1 MPSPTA
7 SPDRQAETADRG
19 HQIYDAQIRSQVE
32 ADHHGEIV
40 AIDVL
45 TGDFAIAID
54 SLTAAKQVLENHPN
68 AQIFCIRIGYRAVH
82 RLGYHSPNS
91 L

>member
-7 SPDRQAETADRG
+7 SPDRQAATADRG
-19 HQIYDAQIRSQVE
+19 HQIYDTQIRSQVE

-45 TGDFAIAID
+45 TGDFAIALD
-54 SLTAAKQVLENHPN
+54 SLTAAKQVLENNPN
-68 AQIFCIRIGYRAVH
+68 AQVFCIRIGYRAVH

>member
-32 ADHHGEIV
+32 ADNHGEIV

-54 SLTAAKQVLENHPN
+54 IE
-68 AQIFCIRIGYRAVH
+68 AVTGGVVTIQALPD
-82 RLGYHSPNS
+82 R
-91 L
+91 